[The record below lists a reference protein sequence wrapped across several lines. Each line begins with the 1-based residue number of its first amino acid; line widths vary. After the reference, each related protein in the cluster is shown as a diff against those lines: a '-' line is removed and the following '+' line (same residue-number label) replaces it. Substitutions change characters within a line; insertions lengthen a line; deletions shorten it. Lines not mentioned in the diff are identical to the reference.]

1 MNRILITGF
10 SGFVAR
16 HFVQL
21 LWDNI
26 VEADICG
33 IDIVQPAFDY
43 VHYSNRIK
51 IQFRQID
58 LLDSD
63 SLARV
68 IRDFTPNYILHL
80 ASYSSVAYS
89 WKHPVESFKNNTNI
103 FLNLISCVKDVNSDC
118 RILSVGSS
126 EEYGNVKENDLPISE
141 THFLNPV
148 SPYAVARVSQEML
161 SKVYSDSYGMNI
173 ILTRSFNHIGPFQ
186 DVRFVV
192 PGFIQRILE
201 IYEEGNAEGLIE
213 TGDITII
220 RDFVD
225 VRDVVKAYW
234 LLLQRGTPGQVYNI
248 CSGTGVPLQK
258 IINIIS
264 GILQLDIRTKINID
278 YVRPNDNRVMIGN
291 YDKIY
296 NELGWKPVIS
306 MEQTI
311 LDMINEMKG

>member
-16 HFVQL
+16 HFIQF
-21 LWDNI
+21 LWENK
-26 VEADICG
+26 VKAEICG
-33 IDIVQPAFDY
+33 IDIAQPMYDHECY
-43 VHYSNRIK
+43 GENIK
-51 IQFRQID
+51 IQFHQID
-58 LLDSD
+58 LLDNNR
-63 SLARV
+63 LEKV
-68 IRDFTPNYILHL
+68 IRDFTPDYILHL

-89 WKHPVESFKNNTNI
+89 WRHPVESFKNNTNI
-103 FLNLISCVKDVNSDC
+103 FLNLISFVKDVNSDC

-126 EEYGNVKENDLPISE
+126 EEYGNVEEHDLPLSE
-141 THFLNPV
+141 IHPLNPV

-192 PGFIQRILE
+192 PGFIQRILDV
-201 IYEEGNAEGLIE
+201 YETGKKQGIIE
-213 TGDITII
+213 TGDLTII

-234 LLLQRGTPGQVYNI
+234 LLLCKGISGQTYNI
-248 CSGTGVPLQK
+248 CSGKGIPLQK

-264 GILQLDIRTKINID
+264 ESLDLDIMTKTNTD
-278 YVRPNDNRVMIGN
+278 YIRPNDNRVIIGT

-296 NELGWKPVIS
+296 NELGWKPEIPV
-306 MEQTI
+306 EKTI